1 MHLAKN
7 VIFSFIPVCS
17 SNNVGSRDLIQSAR
31 LAAAI
36 FLLSSVAGAHHNP
49 VVYDGKTTVT
59 ISGTVTA
66 ARYGFPHSQY
76 AIDVTIED
84 GTIEKWVLMTEDPRD
99 AQRLGFDAAIKAIKA
114 GDPITV
120 VGWPNKIKAR
130 EIRGHQLHYPDGT
143 VVMMR
148 RGNYIWTNDLKRIW
162 RLSTGRD
169 EFPGELGPLAE
180 SATAAE
186 QVAAWIEEDDVVT
199 RVAYIVANGDPRLIG
214 IDSGDG
220 YKFEGVGGVF
230 LCHAERASFRLEI
243 NSDELGPQ
251 LQSTIDGG
259 RSYISKFNSLLSRY
273 WEYEVANC

>member
-1 MHLAKN
+1 MNH
-7 VIFSFIPVCS
+7 
-17 SNNVGSRDLIQSAR
+17 SAR
-31 LAAAI
+31 LTAALI
-36 FLLSSVAGAHHNP
+36 LLSSVAGAHHNP
-49 VVYDGKTTVT
+49 IVYDGKTTVT

-76 AIDVTIED
+76 AIDVTNED
-84 GTIEKWVLMTEDPRD
+84 GQVEKWLLMTEDPRD
-99 AQRLGFDAAIKAIKA
+99 AQRLGFDEAIKAIKA

-169 EFPGELGPLAE
+169 EFPGEFEPLAE

-186 QVAAWIEEDDVVT
+186 QIAAWIEEDDVVT

-220 YKFEGVGGVF
+220 YEFDGVPNMVA
-230 LCHAERASFRLEI
+230 CHVDRASFRLEI
-243 NSDELGPQ
+243 DFDKLDTN
-251 LQSTIDGG
+251 LQSTIDDGG
-259 RSYISKFNSLLSRY
+259 TYISKFNSLLSRY

>member
-1 MHLAKN
+1 MKK
-7 VIFSFIPVCS
+7 
-17 SNNVGSRDLIQSAR
+17 SAR

-36 FLLSSVAGAHHNP
+36 FFLSSVAGAHHNP

-59 ISGTVTA
+59 LSGTVTA

-76 AIDVTIED
+76 AIDVLSED

-99 AQRLGFDAAIKAIKA
+99 AQRLGFDEAIKAIKA
-114 GDPITV
+114 GDSITV

-169 EFPGELGPLAE
+169 EFPGEFGPLAE
-180 SATAAE
+180 SATSAQ

-199 RVAYIVANGDPRLIG
+199 RIAYIVANGDPRLIG

-220 YKFEGVGGVF
+220 YEFDGVGGVF
-230 LCHAERASFRLEI
+230 VCHAERNSFRLEI
-243 NSDELGPQ
+243 DFDELDLQ
-251 LQSTIDGG
+251 LQSAIDDGG
-259 RSYISKFNSLLSRY
+259 SYISKFNSLLSRY